1 MPSGWDLY
9 NSLKGTNTTCHL
21 AQGVYGACFVMLGL
35 CSTDVRYFTELQ
47 GTFHRT
53 LLPFDS
59 KGHPLNASHNNNN
72 LALTVFS
79 SLGLQPEGLLSTA

>member
-1 MPSGWDLY
+1 
-9 NSLKGTNTTCHL
+9 
-21 AQGVYGACFVMLGL
+21 MLGL

-59 KGHPLNASHNNNN
+59 KGHPLNASHNNN